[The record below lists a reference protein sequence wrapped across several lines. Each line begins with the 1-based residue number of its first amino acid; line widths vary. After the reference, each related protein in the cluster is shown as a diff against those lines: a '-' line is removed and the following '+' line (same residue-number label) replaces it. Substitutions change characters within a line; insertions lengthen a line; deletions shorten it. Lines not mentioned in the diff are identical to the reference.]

1 MVGYIDWIIIL
12 IALMAAIGALLL
24 LYPQTSNRESQRVKV
39 LRLQA
44 EHDQRRVADVLEI
57 THRGAQDTETLVK
70 QLKEQVE
77 QTNRTYQA
85 SLARVEQAERIIERV
100 TTAEHDMH
108 NISTQLGER
117 LQHLQGYW
125 DEQLGDSVESV
136 KHIRTKLHEGLT
148 QVDDSMG
155 RLREQEKMAQGF
167 TRKLIEHHQEQIQNQ
182 HENSRLSS
190 EVHVRLEEMLKESS
204 QLLEQMKRYQ
214 QDADTVF
221 QKFTDEMDGMETQAS
236 EQFSTLFRTT
246 DTARHELNAGMEES
260 RQHIKTMRRR
270 EEQSSELSRRIRQ
283 QFEKIEHIRVERI
296 AKTLDVT
303 EQMSTDLHKGME
315 SARELLS
322 SLELAAQN
330 ITTSLSQNAVATA
343 DADSDTSTEE
353 TLVLLTEPEQPDQQT
368 VSTLAELGNFQDAE
382 VLEDAP
388 TPHNLVTLRAYRQS

>member
-24 LYPQTSNRESQRVKV
+24 LYPQTTNRESQRIKV
-39 LRLQA
+39 MRLQA
-44 EHDQRRVADVLEI
+44 EHDQRRIADVLEI
-57 THRGAQDTETLVK
+57 THRGAQDTEQLVK
-70 QLKEQVE
+70 QLKDQVE
-77 QTNRTYQA
+77 QSTRSYQA
-85 SLARVEQAERIIERV
+85 GVARIEQAERIIERV
-100 TTAEHDMH
+100 TTAEHEMRD
-108 NISTQLGER
+108 ISSQLGDR

-125 DEQLGDSVESV
+125 NDQLGDSVESV

-148 QVDDSMG
+148 QVDDSLG

-221 QKFTDEMDGMETQAS
+221 QKFSNEMDGMETQAS
-236 EQFSTLFRTT
+236 EQFSTLFHTT
-246 DTARHELNAGMEES
+246 DNARHELNEGLEES
-260 RQHIKTMRRR
+260 RQHIKTLRRR
-270 EEQSSELSRRIRQ
+270 EEQSSELSRRIRK
-283 QFEKIEHIRVERI
+283 QFEQIEHIRVERI
-296 AKTLDVT
+296 AKTLDMT
-303 EQMSTDLHKGME
+303 EQMSDDLHQGME

-322 SLELAAQN
+322 SLELTVQG
-330 ITTSLSQNAVATA
+330 ITSSLSEKTQNSSEEPQQLAENTEQ
-343 DADSDTSTEE
+343 DA
-353 TLVLLTEPEQPDQQT
+353 EQAEALKIIG
-368 VSTLAELGNFQDAE
+368 SLAELGNFQDTE

-388 TPHNLVTLRAYRQS
+388 TPQNLVALRAYR